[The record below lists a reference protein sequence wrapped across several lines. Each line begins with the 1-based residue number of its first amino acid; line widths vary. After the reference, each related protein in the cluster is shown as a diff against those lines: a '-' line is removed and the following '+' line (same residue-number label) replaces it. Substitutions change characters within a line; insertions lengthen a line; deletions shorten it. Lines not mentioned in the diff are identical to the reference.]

1 MSIETEALLDAAR
14 RAREK
19 AYAPYSKFAVGA
31 ALRTAD
37 GSIFTGAN
45 VENSSLGLSLCAERV
60 AACSAVA
67 AGHRQFQAI
76 AVVGPT
82 GAPSTPCGA
91 CRQVLAEFGIA
102 MRVMYVMSS
111 AAVQTTL
118 HELLP
123 DRFTFDGSQT

>member
-1 MSIETEALLDAAR
+1 MSIETETLLEAAR

-45 VENSSLGLSLCAERV
+45 VENSSLGLSLCAERL

-82 GAPSTPCGA
+82 GALSAPCGA
-91 CRQVLAEFGIA
+91 CRQVLAEFSIA

-118 HELLP
+118 YELLP